1 MISPLGQRQIL
12 QTAAVETVRQAMEG
26 AQQVQREQ
34 ARRQSFDA
42 KLVEAMLDVPDV
54 SESDALRL
62 TEHGA
67 HEQPKQQGQG
77 TGASEEPL
85 PDGKGGTP
93 AGGAGPHVDLLA

>member
-34 ARRQSFDA
+34 ARRQAFDA
-42 KLVEAMLDVPDV
+42 KLVEALLDVPDF
-54 SESDALRL
+54 SESDVLKL

-67 HEQPKQQGQG
+67 QDQSEVKESG
-77 TGASEEPL
+77 TGATEEL
-85 PDGKGGTP
+85 PFDDSPVTS
-93 AGGAGPHVDLLA
+93 AEGAEPHLDLLA